1 MNMGRQSNSGR
12 SLLRLGV
19 ISFYYAMLASTIHA
33 QTPSPDVVTIFNNK
47 TKKMQTY
54 RGTIVSYDYDELKLQ
69 LVSGREQLVPSSQIS
84 NISSKWNADYIAAE
98 GYMFERRFER
108 ASISFRQAYSKEAR
122 QWVKHRITA
131 KIIQC
136 EQQTLSGISLK
147 VC

>member
-84 NISSKWNADYIAAE
+84 NISS
-98 GYMFERRFER
+98 
-108 ASISFRQAYSKEAR
+108 
-122 QWVKHRITA
+122 
-131 KIIQC
+131 
-136 EQQTLSGISLK
+136 
-147 VC
+147 